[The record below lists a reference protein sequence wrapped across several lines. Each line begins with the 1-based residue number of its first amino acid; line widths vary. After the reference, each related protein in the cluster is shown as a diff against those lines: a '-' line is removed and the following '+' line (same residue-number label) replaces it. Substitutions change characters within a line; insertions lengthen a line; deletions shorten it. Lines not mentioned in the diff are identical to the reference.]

1 MKLIH
6 QVIKIRSIRTSPSLI
21 NKLNNMETK
30 ELKVQVPEGYE
41 IDKENSTFECIRFKP
56 IKKDI
61 TYDDV
66 CNSIFE
72 SGYYIGNRGEITQVN
87 AFIDNA
93 RVDKNNA
100 TTKKQLEKLLALN
113 QLLNIAEYYNRNT
126 AELNARYR
134 ICYDSTNYYYKVV
147 PYASY
152 NFTYSLEALFNNEED
167 ALAVIDNP
175 NFQEILDTV
184 YKN

>member
-1 MKLIH
+1 
-6 QVIKIRSIRTSPSLI
+6 
-21 NKLNNMETK
+21 METK
-30 ELKVQVPEGYE
+30 ELKIQAPKGYE

-66 CNSIFE
+66 CNVLFVNDTYYTSDR
-72 SGYYIGNRGEITQVN
+72 GYIHKGATWDNEI
-87 AFIDNA
+87 IP
-93 RVDKNNA
+93 DKNIA
-100 TTKKQLEKLLALN
+100 TNRKQLEKLLALN

-126 AELNARYR
+126 AELNVRYR

-167 ALAVIDNP
+167 AQEVIDNP
-175 NFQEILDTV
+175 NFQEILNTI
-184 YKN
+184 YKDR

>member
-1 MKLIH
+1 
-6 QVIKIRSIRTSPSLI
+6 
-21 NKLNNMETK
+21 METK
-30 ELKVQVPEGYE
+30 ELKIQAPKGYE

-66 CNSIFE
+66 CNVLFVNDTYYTSDR
-72 SGYYIGNRGEITQVN
+72 GYIHKGATWDNEI
-87 AFIDNA
+87 IP
-93 RVDKNNA
+93 DKNIA
-100 TTKKQLEKLLALN
+100 TNRKQLEKLLALN

-126 AELNARYR
+126 AELNVRYR

-167 ALAVIDNP
+167 AQAVIGNP
-175 NFQEILDTV
+175 NFQEILNTI
-184 YKN
+184 YKDR

>member
-1 MKLIH
+1 
-6 QVIKIRSIRTSPSLI
+6 
-21 NKLNNMETK
+21 METK

-41 IDKENSTFECIRFKP
+41 IDKENSTFERIRFKP
-56 IKKDI
+56 IKKDT
-61 TYDDV
+61 TYKDV
-66 CNSIFE
+66 CNALFVNDTYFTSD
-72 SGYYIGNRGEITQVN
+72 RGCIHKGARWDTEI
-87 AFIDNA
+87 IP
-93 RVDKNNA
+93 DKNIA
-100 TTKKQLEKLLALN
+100 TTEKQLKKLLALN

-126 AELNARYR
+126 AELNVRYR
-134 ICYDSTNYYYKVV
+134 ICYDSINYYYKVV

-175 NFQEILDTV
+175 NFLEILDTV